1 MNFFHFLVSKVFI
14 KQILFALGILALLL
28 IVTFQGLKLYTYHG
42 KYIQVPDLEGLK
54 EDQIMDQLESKSL
67 RYEIIDSVY
76 SKRHEPGVVVEHL
89 PKPGAKVKKN
99 RKLFVIINAKSP
111 EMVLMPNLSDVSI
124 RQAKN
129 ILESSGLKTGD
140 IIYVNSPYPN
150 LVLNQYFDHKP
161 IEAGARIL
169 KNSIIDLEVGKG
181 LGNEKGNI
189 PDLTGLRIT
198 EAKEALS
205 EASLNLG
212 VIIDDVSS
220 KEYPDS
226 AFVWKQRPLPE
237 DGAVQLG
244 IPVDIWLTLDSA
256 LLLPD
261 STLFVPIVEDEM
273 PEEDES
279 DTENGLF

>member
-1 MNFFHFLVSKVFI
+1 MNFFRFLVSKLFI
-14 KQILFALGILALLL
+14 KQVLVAIGIIALLL

-42 KYIQVPDLEGLK
+42 KYIQVPDLEGLS
-54 EDQIMDQLESKSL
+54 ELQLKDHLASKYL
-67 RYEIIDSVY
+67 RYEVIDSVY

-89 PKPGAKVKKN
+89 PAPGAKVKKN
-99 RKLFVIINAKSP
+99 RKLFVILNATAP
-111 EMVLMPNLSDVSI
+111 EMVLMPNLSDISI

-140 IIYVNSPYPN
+140 VIYVNSPYPN

-169 KNSIIDLEVGKG
+169 KNSVIDLEVGKG
-181 LGNEKGNI
+181 LGNEKGVM
-189 PDLTGLRIT
+189 PDLTGMRVAA
-198 EAKEALS
+198 AKDALS

-220 KEYPDS
+220 REYPDS

-261 STLFVPIVEDEM
+261 TVMVMPIVEDGM
-273 PEEDES
+273 PEIEEVENED
-279 DTENGLF
+279 DLF